1 MTSSTNAD
9 RATAHGALTALLWA
23 ALLMGLLVAAWG
35 TLIVLADLASHDD
48 DWDGLGV
55 YIGLAFLLPALVPCV
70 LAGLAL
76 RVRRLR
82 RPVAVGLGVLL
93 VVPVLWVADVP
104 LLLVPMIIG
113 VGLVV
118 VALLGPALAE
128 ES

>member
-35 TLIVLADLASHDD
+35 TLIVLADLASHED

-82 RPVAVGLGVLL
+82 RPVAMGLGVLL

-118 VALLGPALAE
+118 VALFGPALAE

>member
-1 MTSSTNAD
+1 MTTSADAD
-9 RATAHGALTALLWA
+9 RAIARSALTALLWA
-23 ALLMGLLVAAWG
+23 ALVLSLLVAAWG
-35 TLIVLADLASHDD
+35 TLIVLVDLASHED

-82 RPVAVGLGVLL
+82 RPLAVGLGVLL
-93 VVPVLWVADVP
+93 VAPVLWVADMP
-104 LLLVPMIIG
+104 LLLVPMLVG

-118 VALLGPALAE
+118 VALLGPRVAE
-128 ES
+128 QS

>member
-9 RATAHGALTALLWA
+9 RATAHGALAALLWA

-35 TLIVLADLASHDD
+35 TLIVLADLASHED

-82 RPVAVGLGVLL
+82 RPVAMGLGVLL

-118 VALLGPALAE
+118 VALFGPALAE